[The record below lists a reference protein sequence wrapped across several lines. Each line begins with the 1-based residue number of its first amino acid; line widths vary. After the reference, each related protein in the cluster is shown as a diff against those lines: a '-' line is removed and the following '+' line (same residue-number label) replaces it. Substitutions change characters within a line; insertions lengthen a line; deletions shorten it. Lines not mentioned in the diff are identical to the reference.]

1 MPGDSRLS
9 SWVVLVPVTRGERGL
24 ALVALLKLKL
34 SMDLERL
41 DWGVSTG
48 VSIGVL
54 FSDKSW
60 TLEILER

>member
-1 MPGDSRLS
+1 MPGDSLLS

-24 ALVALLKLKL
+24 VALLKLKL

-41 DWGVSTG
+41 ECGVSTG

-60 TLEILER
+60 TVEI